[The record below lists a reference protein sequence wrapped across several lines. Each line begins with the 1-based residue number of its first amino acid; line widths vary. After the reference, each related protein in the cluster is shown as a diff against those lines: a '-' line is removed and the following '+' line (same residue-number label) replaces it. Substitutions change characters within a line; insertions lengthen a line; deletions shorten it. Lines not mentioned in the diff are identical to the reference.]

1 MLRVYGV
8 GDHGGGPT
16 RRDVERIID
25 MDAWPIFPHLRF
37 GTYREFFETAEKA
50 AQLPVVTQEL
60 NPLFDGCYTSQTRIK
75 TANRA
80 AERRLVEA
88 ETFSSLASVVT
99 SSPSRT
105 QHFAR
110 AWQAV
115 MFNHFHDIITGSGTA
130 DTREYALGQVQRSL
144 AVAGTE
150 ETQALRRIAAYADTS
165 SLGDP
170 HEDARSNL
178 SEGAG
183 AGWGVSAFGLSH
195 VERGRGRTRIFHV
208 FNPLPWTR
216 TEVVEAVIWDW
227 PGDPARLIVRDAAGG
242 VVPHQVIPNEI
253 DPFQGAAY
261 WGHQYLRVL
270 VVVTVPG
277 CGYTTCSLGEGI
289 PRDLPV
295 HAGGEPRVQRPP
307 GHILENER
315 VRAVFDPHTASL
327 RSFIDKESGEEL
339 LDVSRP
345 AAVFRLVRE
354 DDSRGMTAWIVG
366 QWMAVHVLHED
377 VRLSAASGHGR
388 PPPVAELRAAFRRFT
403 AEGDCFPGPRR
414 RLPLLGRRVRLAGGR
429 PAGHGV
435 PQLNFFL
442 PSPVELKSYRFDV
455 PFGTIDRPAAEIDR
469 PANSWVIGVPRKS
482 GRKSL
487 LLIADQAHGFRCTE
501 NAVSLS
507 LIRSSIDPDPH
518 PELGVHR
525 FGFSVSLADCGAA
538 TSLVAAAGAGASPRR
553 RFGNGARGLAPPD
566 PGVPV
571 RGRTR
576 FLLRRED
583 DGGRAR
589 WPAPREI
596 VRDGRQERGSGAAL
610 LLRPLASMADRPG

>member
-1 MLRVYGV
+1 
-8 GDHGGGPT
+8 
-16 RRDVERIID
+16 
-25 MDAWPIFPHLRF
+25 
-37 GTYREFFETAEKA
+37 
-50 AQLPVVTQEL
+50 
-60 NPLFDGCYTSQTRIK
+60 
-75 TANRA
+75 
-80 AERRLVEA
+80 
-88 ETFSSLASVVT
+88 
-99 SSPSRT
+99 
-105 QHFAR
+105 
-110 AWQAV
+110 

-307 GHILENER
+307 DTYWRTNGYAPSSIR
-315 VRAVFDPHTASL
+315 TPRPCA
-327 RSFIDKESGEEL
+327 RSST
-339 LDVSRP
+339 R
-345 AAVFRLVRE
+345 
-354 DDSRGMTAWIVG
+354 SRGRSCWTC
-366 QWMAVHVLHED
+366 
-377 VRLSAASGHGR
+377 HG
-388 PPPVAELRAAFRRFT
+388 PPPCSVSSGKT
-403 AEGDCFPGPRR
+403 
-414 RLPLLGRRVRLAGGR
+414 
-429 PAGHGV
+429 
-435 PQLNFFL
+435 
-442 PSPVELKSYRFDV
+442 
-455 PFGTIDRPAAEIDR
+455 TAAE
-469 PANSWVIGVPRKS
+469 
-482 GRKSL
+482 
-487 LLIADQAHGFRCTE
+487 
-501 NAVSLS
+501 
-507 LIRSSIDPDPH
+507 
-518 PELGVHR
+518 
-525 FGFSVSLADCGAA
+525 
-538 TSLVAAAGAGASPRR
+538 
-553 RFGNGARGLAPPD
+553 
-566 PGVPV
+566 
-571 RGRTR
+571 
-576 FLLRRED
+576 
-583 DGGRAR
+583 
-589 WPAPREI
+589 
-596 VRDGRQERGSGAAL
+596 
-610 LLRPLASMADRPG
+610 